1 MGRKAER
8 YAAAGYERGLL
19 DLDNICIS
27 DFSEKGKQ
35 HKAGNVIKGT
45 SLEMLL
51 LSYTDFIEEES
62 LLQMNVQNNG
72 GDMIS
77 LAKVSL

>member
-35 HKAGNVIKGT
+35 NKTGK
-45 SLEMLL
+45 E
-51 LSYTDFIEEES
+51 
-62 LLQMNVQNNG
+62 
-72 GDMIS
+72 
-77 LAKVSL
+77 